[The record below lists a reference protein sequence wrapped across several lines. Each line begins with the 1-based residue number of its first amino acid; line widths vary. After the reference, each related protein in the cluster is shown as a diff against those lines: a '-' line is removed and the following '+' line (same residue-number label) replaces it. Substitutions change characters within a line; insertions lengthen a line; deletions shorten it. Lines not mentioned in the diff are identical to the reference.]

1 MEGESGLGGHILL
14 SIGVTFAALLP
25 IADPIGN
32 LPPYLALVRDLEP
45 RERRS
50 QARKACFAMF
60 AILVVALLFGRF
72 LLSFFGISLGA
83 LTVIGGLIVGYL
95 GWKMVL
101 GPPPGETDG
110 TYGFSGDIYMTPL
123 AMPMLAGPGAIGVV
137 LGLASRSENWEDYIG
152 VAIGILLI
160 SIVSYVVLLSAERIV
175 DRIGEKGNRRDEP
188 SDGGDR
194 AGDRRGARL
203 PRHRRALQHRHYRLR
218 PRSSPAPVSHV

>member
-45 RERRS
+45 GERRA
-50 QARKACFAMF
+50 QARKACLAMF
-60 AILVVALLFGRF
+60 AILLVALLFGRF

-101 GPPPGETDG
+101 GPPPGETEG

-137 LGLASRSENWEDYIG
+137 LGLASRSENWEDYLGI
-152 VAIGILLI
+152 AIGILLI
-160 SIVSYVVLLSAERIV
+160 VGVSYFVLLSAERIV
-175 DRIGEKGNRRDEP
+175 DRIGEKGIDVMNRVM
-188 SDGGDR
+188 GVIVL
-194 AGDRRGARL
+194 AIGAEL
-203 PRHRRALQHRHYRLR
+203 IFHGIAEHF
-218 PRSSPAPVSHV
+218 SIATTD